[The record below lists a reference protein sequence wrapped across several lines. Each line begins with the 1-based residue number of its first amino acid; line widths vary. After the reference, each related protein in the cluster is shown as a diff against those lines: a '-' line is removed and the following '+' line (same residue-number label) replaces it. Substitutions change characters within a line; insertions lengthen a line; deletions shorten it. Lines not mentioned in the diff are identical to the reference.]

1 MLTAEEI
8 QDIVNTLLDRQADR
22 LVKSTLG
29 VNAFLAEPYEK
40 AVTFEVEC
48 YGHLLAQMEKP
59 LPLR

>member
-1 MLTAEEI
+1 MLTTEEI
-8 QDIVNTLLDRQADR
+8 QEIVTTLLDRQADR
-22 LVKSTLG
+22 LVRSTMS
-29 VNAFLAEPYEK
+29 VDAFLAEPYEK